1 MTDRSILDARAIALE
16 HYGFTSTDDDYGVYQ
31 VSRGKFQGELFFY
44 RGNIVSAGFKVSN
57 LALIEKSQLPEH
69 TSAFYFHFRP
79 QPLHVNGKTQA
90 AGQLAALS
98 AGSRFIAAL
107 PADFELYFL
116 LINEEQLLREL
127 PAQQLDRVRQ
137 LQAVCESFT
146 LKCPQL
152 TDQLQQRITRICEE
166 TRAPRTPAELAEL
179 AHAFEADILGH
190 LASSDSLPQTRTPM
204 RANRRVKNIDKALS
218 YMLNTNLCSL
228 KLAELIK
235 NIVITQRSLELAFKQ
250 CLSCTPK
257 ECLTFLRLNCIR
269 RELLD
274 PNNDTPIRDI
284 VHRYG
289 LSHMG
294 YFGQYYRALFNETPT
309 ETRKRA
315 HCDNGLPDE
324 RGIFNNGHLLQQTLA
339 PTTEFSPG

>member
-1 MTDRSILDARAIALE
+1 MTNRSILDARTIALE
-16 HYGFTSTDDDYGVYQ
+16 HYGFNSTDDDYGVYQ
-31 VSRGKFQGELFFY
+31 VSRGQFLGDLFFY
-44 RGNIVSAGFKVSN
+44 RGSVVSAGFKTSN

-69 TSAFYFHFRP
+69 TSAFYFHFKP
-79 QPLHVNGKTQA
+79 QPLHVNGKTQS

-98 AGSRFIAAL
+98 AGSRYIAAL
-107 PADFELYFL
+107 PADFELFFL

-127 PAQQLDRVRQ
+127 PTEQLDKVRQ
-137 LQAVCESFT
+137 LQSVCEGFT

-152 TDQLQQRITRICEE
+152 TDLLYQQMVSLCEQA
-166 TRAPRTPAELAEL
+166 RAPRTPDELSELASN
-179 AHAFEADILGH
+179 FEKNIIECLV
-190 LASSDSLPQTRTPM
+190 SSDSLPQTRTPM
-204 RANRRVKNIDKALS
+204 RANRRVKNIDKALL

-228 KLAELIK
+228 KLSELIK

-274 PNNDTPIRDI
+274 LGNDAPIRDI

-315 HCDNGLPDE
+315 HCDGNLADPNTV
-324 RGIFNNGHLLQQTLA
+324 FSNGHLLQQTLA
-339 PTTEFSPG
+339 AELSPS